1 MFEFIKKL
9 FRKPLK
15 RVKTDTEILVDIS
28 AIPTEIFSDDS
39 YKVRNVDNN
48 LLKTIVVK

>member
-1 MFEFIKKL
+1 MIEFIKKL
-9 FRKPLK
+9 FRK

-48 LLKTIVVK
+48 LMKTIVVK